1 MATSR
6 KASPRTNSAIAKRVH
21 TRVNPE
27 LDFTSAQP
35 ETLSAAE
42 ERAADHAAFAALAL
56 PDGPAA
62 VNTVAYAPAAKF
74 TYAKTSELALQ
85 LSRAAEHLL
94 KLAEEHNKY
103 VKYDKNH
110 PDAYADK
117 ASLTWETPYNVLRE
131 LNEDSAESR
140 FVAIEIFSTAKWHA
154 PFRVQPMT
162 DEGCDAVQAYAV
174 AFAKR
179 MAIFLK
185 SDAEDLFEL
194 LH

>member
-1 MATSR
+1 M
-6 KASPRTNSAIAKRVH
+6 H
-21 TRVNPE
+21 TRINPE
-27 LDFTSAQP
+27 LDFTSAPP

-42 ERAADHAAFAALAL
+42 ERAADHAAFAAL
-56 PDGPAA
+56 PDGPAVA

-74 TYAKTSELALQ
+74 SYAKTSELALQ
-85 LSRAAEHLL
+85 LARAAEHLL
-94 KLAEEHNKY
+94 RLAEEHKKY
-103 VKYDKNH
+103 VKYDKND

-140 FVAIEIFSTAKWHA
+140 FVAIEIFSMAKWHT

-179 MAIFLK
+179 LAIFLK